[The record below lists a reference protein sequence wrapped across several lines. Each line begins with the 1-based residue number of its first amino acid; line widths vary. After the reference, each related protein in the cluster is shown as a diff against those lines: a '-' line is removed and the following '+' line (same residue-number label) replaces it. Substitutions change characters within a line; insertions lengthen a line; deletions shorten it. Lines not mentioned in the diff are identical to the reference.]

1 MSEASSLL
9 LDDDGNLKPL
19 NKFTEDVKKLN
30 DTYNDNYLRAERNFA
45 TKSAQ
50 SAAKWQKYE
59 AGKDRYDLRYLT
71 DNGPNVRDSHRALE
85 FTTLP
90 VDDPFWNQYTPPN
103 GYNCHCFLVQVRKGE
118 YPVSDSTDAIAKGDQ
133 ATTQIGKDGS
143 NKAAIFRF
151 NPGREMKVMPPDHPY
166 TSGNCGKL
174 SAVWHT
180 LSVMQKIQLAG
191 EADKCRAKK
200 IIEGMSKGGANEKEY
215 RKSIYEKNVEKQY
228 QTVFKSAT
236 GKIVQLHQL
245 ANESREKYA
254 DIIYSAKAMAN
265 KDIDVKIQPEIN
277 VSDKEARKKIMP
289 GYKHLSANPELLTEY
304 GNYIDVK
311 TPRVWKNINGLA
323 VHASK
328 KQDAEALITDL
339 VIKIEPSK
347 VNDIARRIFLDKN
360 YKKNAVHFVIKGKYY
375 KVERGENTIGR

>member
-289 GYKHLSANPELLTEY
+289 GYKHLSANPELLTEH
-304 GNYIDVK
+304 GDYIDVK